1 MVSERTAGEDAAVR
15 EPVLTRVGGL
25 VLDYLRQGLVP
36 GVLAEGDMV
45 KLTWPGAQEDFRL
58 GLCLYDLETV
68 RAGGPGTPTRQGENQ
83 WRRPD
88 LLLSLRFFAF
98 ANRKAAFHGMEAS
111 DELVLLEAV
120 MRAVYGAP
128 DLPLGEDKT
137 FRLALD
143 RVERS
148 EKTALWQS
156 FHVPGQSAVWFSA
169 EPVAIPGRPLS
180 RAAVAR
186 EVEVDM
192 RRKEG

>member
-1 MVSERTAGEDAAVR
+1 MVSERAAGEDAVR

-25 VLDYLRQGLVP
+25 VLDYLRQRLAP

-58 GLCLYDLETV
+58 GLCLYDLESV
-68 RAGGPGTPTRQGENQ
+68 RAGGPGTPTRQGEDK

-98 ANRKAAFHGMEAS
+98 ANRKAAFHGVEAA
-111 DELVLLEAV
+111 DELILLEAV
-120 MRAVYGAP
+120 LRAVYGAP
-128 DLPLGEDKT
+128 GFALGEGKAFQLT
-137 FRLALD
+137 LD

-180 RAAVAR
+180 RAPAAR

-192 RRKEG
+192 RRKEE

>member
-1 MVSERTAGEDAAVR
+1 MVSERAAGADAVR

-58 GLCLYDLETV
+58 GLCLYDLESV
-68 RAGGPGTPTRQGENQ
+68 RSGGPGTPTRQGEDQ

-98 ANRKAAFHGMEAS
+98 ANRKAAFHGVEAA
-111 DELVLLEAV
+111 DELILLEAV
-120 MRAVYGAP
+120 LRAVYGAP
-128 DLPLGEDKT
+128 DLPLGEGKA

-180 RAAVAR
+180 RAPAAR

-192 RRKEG
+192 RGKEG

>member
-1 MVSERTAGEDAAVR
+1 MVSERGAAGDAVR
-15 EPVLTRVGGL
+15 CQPVLARVGEL
-25 VLDYLRQGLVP
+25 VVDYFREKLIP

-45 KLTWPGAQEDFRL
+45 KLAWPDGQEDFRL
-58 GLCLYDLETV
+58 GLCLYDLESV
-68 RAGGPGTPTRQGENQ
+68 RAGGPGTPTRQGEDK

-98 ANRKAAFHGMEAS
+98 ANRKAAFHGVEAS
-111 DELVLLEAV
+111 DELILLEAV

-128 DLPLGEDKT
+128 GFPLGEGKT
-137 FRLALD
+137 FQLTLD

-180 RAAVAR
+180 RAPATR